1 MRERFASGWVSG
13 NDRLR
18 EMTCVDFNSFS
29 AACAMSRRA
38 EIGVVLGLIY
48 AQYQDLMVC

>member
-1 MRERFASGWVSG
+1 M
-13 NDRLR
+13 R

-38 EIGVVLGLIY
+38 EIGFGLGSIY
-48 AQYQDLMVC
+48 AQYQGLMVCCRLQGIVRSN